1 MTQQQQPMSEQDVS
15 AWVKQQ
21 LQKCTKF
28 LAEKG
33 IIVASVKMEDSRY
46 LVPWVTAWKVQSTD
60 GKYYW
65 AVAGD
70 LPTDVLPLSA
80 AKDARA
86 ALRHLAL
93 GWQMKSENIR
103 HASADDKTQQE
114 FADLLDNKSQLLY
127 QMTEQDQVW
136 AKSQ

>member
-1 MTQQQQPMSEQDVS
+1 MTQQPQPMNEEQVS
-15 AWVKQQ
+15 DWVKTQ
-21 LQKCTKF
+21 LQKCSKF

-33 IIVASVKMEDSRY
+33 IIVQSVKMEESRY
-46 LVPWVTAWKVQSTD
+46 LAPWVTAWKVQSTE

-103 HASADDKTQQE
+103 QVSAGDKTQEE
-114 FADLLDNKSQLLY
+114 FADLLDNKAQLLY
-127 QMTEQDQVW
+127 QMTEQDNVW
-136 AKSQ
+136 RQG